1 MNPKTFALIG
11 VAGYVAPKHLQAIK
25 SIGGKLVAVVDPSD
39 NVELLDDYF
48 PGCEYFNDLREFET
62 FIDSNDIDFLTICS
76 PTFQHFKQIEMGLK
90 CGLNVI
96 CESPLVL
103 KSDELIRLQK
113 LESETG
119 KKVYSVLQ
127 YRYHPEVLELKKK
140 VESGDKE
147 NFVVELTNQTYRG
160 KWFNKSWKGD
170 PEKSGGLL
178 ISLGYH
184 FFDLLIWIFGKPT
197 DIKINESN
205 SESISGNLTLEK
217 ASVQFNLSIT
227 TENNQI
233 VRKLKIDNRE
243 INLSGASDDLFL
255 TCYQNCINNS
265 GIGLDEI
272 SQNYLAKANLY
283 E

>member
-1 MNPKTFALIG
+1 MNTKTFALIG
-11 VAGYVAPKHLQAIK
+11 VAGYVAPKHLQAIR
-25 SIGGKLVAVVDPSD
+25 SVGGKLVAAVDPSD
-39 NVELLDDYF
+39 NVELLDDFF
-48 PGCEYFNDLREFET
+48 PGCEYFKNLNDFEK
-62 FIDSNDIDFLTICS
+62 FIDTNDIDFLSICS
-76 PTFQHFKQIEMGLK
+76 PTFQHFSQIEMGLK

-119 KKVYSVLQ
+119 RKVYSVLQ

-140 VESGDKE
+140 IELDEEKNYE
-147 NFVVELTNQTYRG
+147 VELINQTYRG

-178 ISLGYH
+178 ISQGYH
-184 FFDLLIWIFGKPT
+184 FFDLLIWIFGKPA
-197 DIKINESN
+197 DINIRESN
-205 SESISGNLTLEK
+205 SESISGNITLEK
-217 ASVQFNLSIT
+217 AIVHFTLSIT
-227 TENNQI
+227 SENNQI

-243 INLSGASDDLFL
+243 INLSGASDELFM

-272 SQNYLAKANLY
+272 TLNYLAKANL
-283 E
+283 